1 MQHLRKR
8 KEVAA
13 LSKLKVLKAG
23 LAHIAII
30 LMKRLYAG
38 QCRTKID
45 LTFMKG
51 HFCWLPS
58 SESLFLMK
66 LSNTSFQEILGL
78 REDGREGRRKELVYF
93 LRCLVC
99 QAA

>member
-45 LTFMKG
+45 FTFI
-51 HFCWLPS
+51 CWLPS